1 MEAVKEPTFLNIQ
14 EVFAEMPAQPG
25 AESNLYV
32 FLHILSSIMLA
43 IKHGDIY
50 SAGWAKTITM
60 PDGSL
65 AFDEAEATKLEQLV
79 QYALPAIE
87 KMADIVPPP
96 SQSGGAVDPNAL
108 ANSILSL
115 AAETVD
121 PEDVSID
128 EAYYKLFGWMDKLDQ
143 QARSI
148 ARQIGPVAFTS
159 ELKIDPSLPNP
170 LMAVGIPPPR
180 FQIPARSVL
189 PITNAVLEL
198 FRLIVT
204 FSPFKSGL
212 LRNLLTISIAFL
224 DVFRGEWKYSL
235 FTLLGL
241 FGAKPLLFGVIL
253 KILRDA
259 WMLIEPQLSK
269 QLRLDI
275 FKAGKSMFIGF
286 WLWAFATFSP
296 DFVRAPLEA
305 GIGPFRALV
314 DSINQR
320 IEVFQEQANVAAGDL
335 GLKVTFPTVPTEII
349 PSFADI
355 QNLQTI
361 VQQPEVFCSAE
372 VIQLLEPIQ
381 RIPPLR
387 FILELLN
394 VPFVPELREAA
405 CRDVDPNNLS
415 GDLAKRLQPQITI
428 LPGGKAEQMMLAVQ
442 GAAETVEGAVQN
454 AQQAV
459 QGAKEAVQ
467 TVTAAPAALAQK
479 ATEGIQQAMEAPVAL
494 AQQATKG
501 AQEAVQ
507 TITEAPVA
515 LAQQAT
521 KGAQEAVKTVTGGPV
536 TIVKKAAQAPAAMLR
551 KTLKLRGGDTT
562 SLRHGLRAASRRRH
576 HHLPSNH

>member
-1 MEAVKEPTFLNIQ
+1 MVEAEEPTFLNIQ
-14 EVFAEMPAQPG
+14 KVFEQMPIQQD
-25 AESNLYV
+25 AESNFYV
-32 FLHILSSIMLA
+32 FIHILSAILLA

-50 SAGWAKTITM
+50 TAGWAKTITM
-60 PDGSL
+60 PNGSL
-65 AFDEAEATKLEQLV
+65 AFDEAEGEKLEQLV

-87 KMADIVPPP
+87 KIADIHPPP
-96 SQSGGAVDPNAL
+96 SQSGGATDPQAL

-115 AAETVD
+115 ATETVD

-170 LMAVGIPPPR
+170 LMAIGIPPPR
-180 FQIPARSVL
+180 FQIPARSIL

-204 FSPFKSGL
+204 FSPFKSGI

-253 KILRDA
+253 KIMRDA

-275 FKAGKSMFIGF
+275 FKAGKSMFVGF

-305 GIGPFRALV
+305 GVGPFRALV
-314 DSINQR
+314 DSVNQR
-320 IEVFQEQANVAAGDL
+320 IGDFQEQANVAAADL
-335 GLKVTFPTVPTEII
+335 GLKVTFPTVPTELV

-361 VQQPEVFCSAE
+361 VQQPEVFCSTE
-372 VIQLLEPIQ
+372 VVQLLEPI
-381 RIPPLR
+381 RAIPPLR

-394 VPFVPELREAA
+394 VPFLPELREAA
-405 CRDVDPNNLS
+405 CRGVDPNNLS

-428 LPGGKAEQMMLAVQ
+428 LPGGKAEQAMLAAQGVAETVQQAADTVTGAIEGAEATVQ
-442 GAAETVEGAVQN
+442 GAQETMQGAV
-454 AQQAV
+454 
-459 QGAKEAVQ
+459 K
-467 TVTAAPAALAQK
+467 TVTEAPAALVEG
-479 ATEGIQQAMEAPVAL
+479 ATQR
-494 AQQATKG
+494 
-501 AQEAVQ
+501 AQEATQ
-507 TITEAPVA
+507 
-515 LAQQAT
+515 
-521 KGAQEAVKTVTGGPV
+521 GAQEAVKTV
-536 TIVKKAAQAPAAMLR
+536 AEAPAALAQQTIKKPSEFLR
-551 KTLKLRGGDTT
+551 KTLKRGGGST
-562 SLRHGLRAASRRRH
+562 SSSKRTGLRVSSRRRQRRR
-576 HHLPSNH
+576 PSNH

>member
-1 MEAVKEPTFLNIQ
+1 MEADEEPTFLNIQ
-14 EVFAEMPAQPG
+14 KVFAEMPAQPG

-32 FLHILSSIMLA
+32 FIHILSSIMLA

-50 SAGWAKTITM
+50 TAGWAKTITM
-60 PDGSL
+60 PDGSA
-65 AFDEAEATKLEQLV
+65 AFDEAEAAKLERLV

-87 KMADIVPPP
+87 KVADIAPPP

-170 LMAVGIPPPR
+170 LMAIGIPPPR
-180 FQIPARSVL
+180 LQIPARSVL

-320 IEVFQEQANVAAGDL
+320 IEGFQEQANVAAADL
-335 GLKVTFPTVPTEII
+335 GLKVTFPIVPMELV

-361 VQQPEVFCSAE
+361 IQQPEVYCSAE
-372 VIQLLEPIQ
+372 VVQLLEPIQ

-415 GDLAKRLQPQITI
+415 GDLAKRLRPQITI
-428 LPGGKAEQMMLAVQ
+428 LPGGKAEQMMLAAQ
-442 GAAETVEGAVQN
+442 GAAETVQAAAETVQGAVES
-454 AQQAV
+454 AEQAV
-459 QGAKEAVQ
+459 QGAQEAIK
-467 TVTAAPAALAQK
+467 TITDEPAALAQK
-479 ATEGIQQAMEAPVAL
+479 ATEGV
-494 AQQATKG
+494 
-501 AQEAVQ
+501 
-507 TITEAPVA
+507 
-515 LAQQAT
+515 
-521 KGAQEAVKTVTGGPV
+521 QEAVKTVTEATEGV
-536 TIVKKAAQAPAAMLR
+536 QTITAAPAAMLQKATEEPAALAQKATSSLR
-551 KTLKLRGGDTT
+551 KTLKLRGGSRNTT
-562 SLRHGLRAASRRRH
+562 SSRRRGLRASSRRQRRR
-576 HHLPSNH
+576 PSNH